1 MKTIVCES
9 CGGERTYADDGTQVT
24 NCVCMNARQETTATR
39 EDVAALDAMLAQ
51 IDADFARSLE
61 AVEGLPHASQAPAR
75 QYIDLQQRMRRT
87 IAMWQFEM
95 DIKIPKVYRQMLIGL
110 ANDTVVSALSAE
122 KKMGRAERMSI
133 FLESQKELFKRLLR
147 LGMLPIPTPGN
158 VPRVLDAAGKPMK
171 RTVQ

>member
-1 MKTIVCES
+1 MT
-9 CGGERTYADDGTQVT
+9 D
-24 NCVCMNARQETTATR
+24 TASP

-61 AVEGLPHASQAPAR
+61 AVAELPHASQAPAR

-95 DIKIPKVYRQMLIGL
+95 DIKNPKVYRQMLIGL

-122 KKMGRAERMSI
+122 KKMGRSERMSV

-147 LGMLPIPTPGN
+147 LGMLP
-158 VPRVLDAAGKPMK
+158 VPKAPSAAAILDAMGNPIK